1 MTEDQ
6 KPELHLVEGG
16 EYDTTAPDIDGAFI
30 GGRVIYEEN
39 KVVFDNGDVLPL
51 VTDELPEGF
60 VIESEGEI
68 TGSAEM
74 IQGIV
79 EQQNSISSSQTTE
92 PSEPLELNEEQM
104 VEVLTREISFALMKW
119 WFPNRLPV
127 GEDYDKWVDISFKD
141 ATAVVQHLMTIGV
154 LKLEKIDDDSQGS

>member
-79 EQQNSISSSQTTE
+79 EQQNSVSSSETTE
-92 PSEPLELNEEQM
+92 PLEIELNEEQM
-104 VEVLTREISFALMKW
+104 IGVLTSEISFALMRW

-127 GEDYDKWVDISFKD
+127 GDDYDKWVDISQKD
-141 ATAVVQHLMTIGV
+141 ATAVVQHLMSIGV
-154 LKLEKIDDDSQGS
+154 LKLEKLDDDSQES